1 MNMLEYIELRDKVG
15 ICMTSTCRHRSMYPK
30 TIFTKNIEQC
40 MDTLFPKKY
49 KNKSTKQHSMKKC
62 LYSTCKNN

>member
-15 ICMTSTCRHRSMYPK
+15 RCMTSTCRHRSMYPK

-49 KNKSTKQHSMKKC
+49 KNKSIPNSI
-62 LYSTCKNN
+62 L